1 MTEKLQKASETTK
14 PTLLV
19 LAAGLGSRYGGLK
32 QVDPVGPHGEWI
44 MDYALHDALAAGFGK
59 VVCIIRREIE
69 QAFRERFARVLEQ
82 RVETHCVFQ
91 ELDGFTQAGRQKPWG
106 TGHAV
111 LCAREAIA
119 EPFAVINADDY
130 YGPQAFRLIHDHL
143 KILGAG
149 TGQDYAMVGYRLAKT
164 LSTNGTVCRG
174 ICTCESDTLS
184 HVRECCDLQS
194 GVAGISGAYEQG
206 KPVEFTGEELVSLNL
221 WGLGPGFFGV
231 LDKQFREFYAC
242 HRTDPRR
249 EFYLPAAI
257 DALVQSGERRV
268 KVLPTDE
275 QWFGVTYPADR
286 DEARAHI
293 RNRIEA
299 GIYPE
304 QLWT

>member
-1 MTEKLQKASETTK
+1 MTEHATKASETTN

-44 MDYALHDALAAGFGK
+44 MDYALHDALHAGFGK

-82 RVETHCVFQ
+82 RVETQCVFQ
-91 ELDGFTQAGRQKPWG
+91 ELDGFTEAGRQKPWG

-130 YGPQAFRLIHDHL
+130 YGPQAFRLMHDHL
-143 KILGAG
+143 QNLG
-149 TGQDYAMVGYRLAKT
+149 TGTVQDYAMVGYRLAHT
-164 LSTNGTVCRG
+164 LSAHGTVCRG
-174 ICTCESDTLS
+174 ICTCASATLS
-184 HVRECCDLQS
+184 HVRECCELQR
-194 GVAGISGAYEQG
+194 GAAGISGAYEEG
-206 KPVEFTGEELVSLNL
+206 KPVDFTGDELVSLNL
-221 WGLGPGFFGV
+221 WGLGPGIFSA
-231 LDKQFREFYAC
+231 LERQFREFHAR
-242 HRTDPRR
+242 HRKDPRR

-257 DALVQSGERRV
+257 DTLIQSGQRRV
-268 KVLPTDE
+268 QVLPTDE

-286 DEARAHI
+286 AGARAHI
-293 RNRIEA
+293 QQRIAA
-299 GIYPE
+299 GVYPE